1 MPKPP
6 ESSKLPVWFDCDTG
20 IDDTLALGQL
30 VAQPDTHLVG
40 ISTVSGNTS
49 AAQAAQNTLD
59 LLALLGRDDV
69 PVAVGAHDPLVG
81 VYAGGAPHVH
91 GGNGVGD
98 VELPRATRTVESAN
112 GVEALIGAARA
123 HAGELHLVAVG
134 PLTNLALALR
144 EEPELRTLVSHVTI
158 MGGAV
163 WALGNITEHAEAN
176 IGNDAEAARIVLTAG
191 WPITLVPLDVTM
203 THFLEVEAQ
212 AALAARGGDF
222 RTALAGMLDCYLGF
236 HETRYGK
243 RVSALHDPMAT
254 MLATGTVKASTLQ
267 SVGIDVALEGETRGR
282 TVAVEPSPQHP
293 AVAVVTAIEDPVAD
307 RLLEALLTL

>member
-1 MPKPP
+1 VP
-6 ESSKLPVWFDCDTG
+6 KLPVWFDCDTG

-59 LLALLGRDDV
+59 LLALLGRPDV
-69 PVAVGAHDPLVG
+69 PVAVGAHDPLIG
-81 VYAGGAPHVH
+81 SYAGGAPEVH
-91 GGNGVGD
+91 GDNGVGD
-98 VELPRATRTVESAN
+98 VELPRATRSVEPAS
-112 GVEALIGAARA
+112 GVEALIAAARA
-123 HAGELHLVAVG
+123 HAGALHLVAVG

-144 EEPELRTLVSHVTI
+144 EEPELRTLVGHVTI

-163 WALGNITEHAEAN
+163 WAPGNITEHAEAN

-203 THFLEVEAQ
+203 THSLEVDAQ
-212 AALAARGGDF
+212 AALTAQGGGF
-222 RTALAGMLDCYLGF
+222 HTALAEMLDCYLSF
-236 HETRYGK
+236 HEKRYGK

-254 MLATGTVKASTLQ
+254 MLATGTVQASTLQ
-267 SVGIDVALEGETRGR
+267 SVGIDVNLEGEVRGR
-282 TVAVEPSPQHP
+282 TVAVEPSAEHP
-293 AVAVVTAIEDPVAD
+293 AVTVVTAIEDPVAA
-307 RLLEALLTL
+307 RLMAALLAL

>member
-1 MPKPP
+1 LP
-6 ESSKLPVWFDCDTG
+6 KLPVWFDCDTG

-30 VAQPDTHLVG
+30 VSQPDTHLVG

-59 LLALLGRDDV
+59 LLALLGREDV

-81 VYAGGAPHVH
+81 AYAGGAPEVH

-98 VELPRATRTVESAN
+98 VQLPRATRSVEPRS
-112 GVEALIGAARA
+112 GVEALIAAARA
-123 HAGELHLVAVG
+123 HAGELHLIAVG

-144 EEPELRTLVSHVTI
+144 EEPELKTLVSHVTI

-163 WALGNITEHAEAN
+163 WVPGNITEHAEAN

-203 THFLEVEAQ
+203 THSLEVDAQ
-212 AALAARGGDF
+212 AALAARGAGF
-222 RTALAGMLDCYLGF
+222 HTALAEMLDCYLGF

-254 MLATGTVKASTLQ
+254 MLATGTVQASTIE
-267 SVGIDVALEGETRGR
+267 SVGIDVSLQGATRGR
-282 TVAVEPSPQHP
+282 TVAVEASPQHP
-293 AVAVVTAIEDPVAD
+293 ALRVVTAIQDPVAA
-307 RLLEALLTL
+307 RLMAALLAL

>member
-1 MPKPP
+1 VP
-6 ESSKLPVWFDCDTG
+6 KLPVWFDCDTG

-59 LLALLGRDDV
+59 LLALLGRPDV
-69 PVAVGAHDPLVG
+69 PVAVGAHDPLIG
-81 VYAGGAPHVH
+81 SYAGGAPEVH
-91 GGNGVGD
+91 GDNGVGD
-98 VELPRATRTVESAN
+98 VELPRATRSVEPAS
-112 GVEALIGAARA
+112 GVEALIAAARA
-123 HAGELHLVAVG
+123 HAGALHLVAVG

-144 EEPELRTLVSHVTI
+144 EEPELRTLVGHVTI

-163 WALGNITEHAEAN
+163 WAPGNITEHAEAN

-203 THFLEVEAQ
+203 THSLEVDAQ
-212 AALAARGGDF
+212 AALTAQGGGF
-222 RTALAGMLDCYLGF
+222 HTALAEMLDCYLSF
-236 HETRYGK
+236 HEKRYGK

-254 MLATGTVKASTLQ
+254 MLATGTVQASTLQ
-267 SVGIDVALEGETRGR
+267 SVGIDVNLEGEVRGR
-282 TVAVEPSPQHP
+282 TVAVEASPQHP
-293 AVAVVTAIEDPVAD
+293 ALRVVTAIQDPVAA
-307 RLLEALLTL
+307 RLMAALLAL